1 MGITPNEKY
10 SSVRVDRETLEKLNK
25 LSEQIR
31 TQLGFQMSKTQILK
45 VVVNEV
51 YDNNRFADIIYR
63 RLKRTEK

>member
-25 LSEQIR
+25 LSEQIH

-63 RLKRTEK
+63 RLKKTEK